1 MVDGASLGRR
11 LSRGAPLGR
20 PLSSSSVLPRP
31 RHAGATPWQAL
42 CTAVASRTLGCAAG
56 PSYFRTTSVQKDL
69 KEVNESMSMT
79 HSREGTFAGSLKHPC
94 QNLHSRGTAQ
104 SSNEVD
110 RCKMSTPNRCNAGSS
125 KTRHLLE
132 LTDPCIGHY
141 AFFSSL
147 NTSSNSEYGLNTDC
161 SSCQRTKV
169 SMEGWDAHCSGAILL
184 KSGGVGGNSFCQMAE
199 AKEGGFEGYG
209 PALA

>member
-20 PLSSSSVLPRP
+20 VLCLLRRSCLGLVTLERLLG
-31 RHAGATPWQAL
+31 RHFAL
-42 CTAVASRTLGCAAG
+42 RSQAG
-56 PSYFRTTSVQKDL
+56 PWAVQLALLISARHLFRKTLKVLISARHLFRKTLKNLISARHLFRKTL

-132 LTDPCIGHY
+132 LTDPCMGHY
-141 AFFSSL
+141 AFFL
-147 NTSSNSEYGLNTDC
+147 LSE
-161 SSCQRTKV
+161 
-169 SMEGWDAHCSGAILL
+169 HIL
-184 KSGGVGGNSFCQMAE
+184 
-199 AKEGGFEGYG
+199 
-209 PALA
+209 